1 MQLFLPTVSTT
12 MARSISWSG
21 YTWDVRPAG
30 FGAPGPNQWSDS
42 EDNVHVDGSDL
53 VLSVVK
59 DASDRWTS
67 AEVDNQQHLGYGT
80 YRWVV
85 ASDLSGLDSHEV
97 LGMFTYG
104 GPSPSNNEIDFE
116 PSHWGRLA
124 WPGGSATVWQDAAGN
139 QSISKTFDYTNRP
152 PYVHEFTW
160 TPGAIH
166 YVVTDGAGKPLLD
179 WTTTSG
185 VPVPST
191 EVPVVNYWRYENSP
205 PAGQRSMR
213 IASFSWAPPA
223 QDDRAGQDVARLAM
237 SPTQFP
243 VTGKRPGTT
252 LRWTTSR
259 KAKLQLVVHREVGKR
274 TVRVGTLERTVRKGK
289 GRMRFTG
296 RVGKRRL
303 RPGSYRLTATL
314 RAGGGRMRCAPG
326 TLRFAIVSR

>member
-1 MQLFLPTVSTT
+1 
-12 MARSISWSG
+12 
-21 YTWDVRPAG
+21 
-30 FGAPGPNQWSDS
+30 
-42 EDNVHVDGSDL
+42 
-53 VLSVVK
+53 
-59 DASDRWTS
+59 
-67 AEVDNQQHLGYGT
+67 
-80 YRWVV
+80 
-85 ASDLSGLDSHEV
+85 
-97 LGMFTYG
+97 
-104 GPSPSNNEIDFE
+104 
-116 PSHWGRLA
+116 
-124 WPGGSATVWQDAAGN
+124 
-139 QSISKTFDYTNRP
+139 
-152 PYVHEFTW
+152 
-160 TPGAIH
+160 
-166 YVVTDGAGKPLLD
+166 
-179 WTTTSG
+179 
-185 VPVPST
+185 
-191 EVPVVNYWRYENSP
+191 
-205 PAGQRSMR
+205 MR